1 MNVNNEMSK
10 DAAITLN
17 KGVINTAKFQLEK
30 VALAKSEFLELV
42 KHDVETKY
50 QEEVECEVNDLE
62 DVLGE
67 YARSN
72 GFEYDT
78 MYYEVIKGLGML
90 EHEWNVAI
98 EECTANL
105 KKLGV
110 E

>member
-10 DAAITLN
+10 DEAITIN
-17 KGVINTAKFQLEK
+17 RGVINTAKFQLEK

-62 DVLGE
+62 DALGE
-67 YARSN
+67 YVRAS

-78 MYYEVIKGLGML
+78 MYYEILKGLGRL
-90 EHEWNVAI
+90 EDEWNTAI

>member
-10 DAAITLN
+10 DEVITIN
-17 KGVINTAKFQLEK
+17 RGVINTAKFQLEK
-30 VALAKSEFLELV
+30 VELAESEFLELV
-42 KHDVETKY
+42 KHDMETKY
-50 QEEVECEVNDLE
+50 NEEVECEVNDLE

-67 YARSN
+67 YARAS

-78 MYYEVIKGLGML
+78 MYYQVLKGLGKL
-90 EHEWNVAI
+90 KDEWNEAI
-98 EECTANL
+98 KECTANL